1 MVGNLKLNKIL
12 WGITAV
18 PALLAGVTGLAN
30 PGIYTGVVSEE
41 IIPGVISQ
49 DLLTIIATVSIL
61 LLIWRTGKSNYRLHI
76 ILTGLT
82 GYLFYAYGIYTIE
95 QVYNGLYF
103 VYMAVFGMAFYS
115 VIISVASIRSDV
127 LSRVRL
133 SEFIRRLSSGFSLG
147 TAALFSGLWIA
158 MLIPL
163 LREGNRIENLFSVFI
178 LDLCFIMPAFVIM
191 AVMLMKKRGMGVL
204 LTPALFVLGFT
215 LLLPVGLAE
224 LFKPLYGLSID
235 PGGMIFYL
243 GISILF
249 LVLAAIH
256 LKNLRIAPR
265 EPAA

>member
-1 MVGNLKLNKIL
+1 
-12 WGITAV
+12 
-18 PALLAGVTGLAN
+18 
-30 PGIYTGVVSEE
+30 
-41 IIPGVISQ
+41 
-49 DLLTIIATVSIL
+49 
-61 LLIWRTGKSNYRLHI
+61 
-76 ILTGLT
+76 
-82 GYLFYAYGIYTIE
+82 
-95 QVYNGLYF
+95 
-103 VYMAVFGMAFYS
+103 
-115 VIISVASIRSDV
+115 
-127 LSRVRL
+127 VRL